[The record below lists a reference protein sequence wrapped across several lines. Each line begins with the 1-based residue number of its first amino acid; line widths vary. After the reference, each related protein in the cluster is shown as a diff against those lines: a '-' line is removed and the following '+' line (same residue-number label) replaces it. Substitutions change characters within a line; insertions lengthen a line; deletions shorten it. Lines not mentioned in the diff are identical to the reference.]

1 MVNIHNVEDSKG
13 AGDPPRTVPPGAGGS
28 GPYDRAAG
36 NPVTTDRRTPATRIQ
51 AGDHVRHCDGQ
62 REGLVTATD
71 GLTATVQWAQGGEE
85 LLPWGYIEKIPAAVA
100 R

>member
-13 AGDPPRTVPPGAGGS
+13 TSASPRTVPAGAGGS

-51 AGDHVRHCDGQ
+51 AADHVRHCDGQ
-62 REGLVTATD
+62 REGVVVESMGFHAK
-71 GLTATVQWAQGGEE
+71 VQWADGGAEI
-85 LLPWGYIEKIPAAVA
+85 LPWGYLERIPAAVA
-100 R
+100 S